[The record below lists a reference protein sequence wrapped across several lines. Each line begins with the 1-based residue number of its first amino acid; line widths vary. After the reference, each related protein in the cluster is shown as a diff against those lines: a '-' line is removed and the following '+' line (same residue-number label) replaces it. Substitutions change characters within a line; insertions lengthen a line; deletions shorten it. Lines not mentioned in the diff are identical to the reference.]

1 LTNDPFVLHA
11 AQVVVNT
18 AFNAALRM

>member
-18 AFNAALRM
+18 AFNTALRM